1 MQLLS
6 LTPERPVADGTE
18 FDIPRSYGGIYGLV
32 IPGMDTEKGPYGQKR
47 KIKKKKIILLI
58 SLLRG

>member
-32 IPGMDTEKGPYGQKR
+32 IPGMDTEKGHMAKR
-47 KIKKKKIILLI
+47 ERLKKK
-58 SLLRG
+58 

>member
-32 IPGMDTEKGPYGQKR
+32 IPGMDTEKGHMAKR
-47 KIKKKKIILLI
+47 ERLKKKKIILLT